1 MLLPGLRRIVV
12 PESHKQRTL
21 RGFNW
26 NFLLVS
32 AQTLLGF
39 GVVVVLARLLPPA
52 DFGLLA
58 IAMVFIGFAE
68 LVAALGMG
76 PAIIQLK
83 QLQESHLQVATTL
96 SVLMGTTLL
105 VLFWLTADV
114 IAGFFGDLR
123 IADVLRVLSV
133 GLWFSAFAAVSR
145 GLLMRR
151 LDFKSLFKVD
161 VTAYILGYA
170 GVGIVLAVLGYGV
183 WSLVMGTVA
192 SLLLSALALLY
203 LSPPRLRPFLARKEV
218 ADLIGFGSGFSLNNT
233 INYLAGSLDSMVI
246 GKYLNPSL
254 LGLYNR
260 AYHLIITPLSKIAAA
275 LTPVMFPSYAEIQ
288 DERARLKR
296 SYLRVVNATALLT
309 FPILAGLAVSAE
321 YVMTGLYG
329 ENWGPA
335 SGALRILSFAGML
348 KVIFHLAGPVAQA
361 AGQVFAE
368 MRRQSIYFIIL
379 IIGCLALVPYG
390 VEAVAGA
397 VVLGSLWLYL
407 SMAELTNRILDCSW
421 SEFFGAQ
428 IPGIVISGV
437 VVLAQLLVIGV
448 AQWREPLAPPLM
460 LAVLVA
466 VSALAFALG
475 FFHLPERI
483 VGDMPAWLV
492 LHYAHHF
499 PAPVRAWLVRRFS

>member
-1 MLLPGLRRIVV
+1 M

-26 NFLLVS
+26 NFLLVF

-39 GVVVVLARLLPPA
+39 GVVIVLARLLPPA

-76 PAIIQLK
+76 PAIIQFK

-96 SVLMGTTLL
+96 SVLMGTALL

-114 IAGFFGDLR
+114 IAGFFGDQR
-123 IADVLRVLSV
+123 IADVLRALSI
-133 GLWFSAFAAVSR
+133 GLWFSALAAVSR

-151 LDFKSLFKVD
+151 LDFKSLFRVD
-161 VTAYILGYA
+161 ITAYVFGYA

-183 WSLVMGTVA
+183 WSLVMGTVT

-203 LSPPRLRPFLARKEV
+203 LSPPRLRPSLARKEV
-218 ADLIGFGSGFSLNNT
+218 ADLIGFGSGFSLNST
-233 INYLAGSLDSMVI
+233 INYLAGSMDSVVI

-260 AYHLIITPLSKIAAA
+260 AYHLIIMPLTKIAAT
-275 LTPVMFPSYAEIQ
+275 LTPVMFPSFAEIQ
-288 DERARLKR
+288 EDRTRLRRA
-296 SYLRVVNATALLT
+296 YLRVVNATALLT

-321 YVMTGLYG
+321 YVMVGLYG
-329 ENWGPA
+329 ENWRPA
-335 SGALRILSFAGML
+335 SGALRVLSLAGML
-348 KVIFHLAGPVAQA
+348 KVMFHLAGPVAQTT
-361 AGQVFAE
+361 GYIFAE
-368 MRRQSIYFIIL
+368 VRRQSIYFLIV

-390 VEAVAGA
+390 IEAVAGA

-407 SMAELTNRILDCSW
+407 SMAQLTSRIVGCTW
-421 SEFFGAQ
+421 AEFFRAQ
-428 IPGIVISGV
+428 IPGIMISAV

-448 AQWREPLAPPLM
+448 AQWWEPLAPPLM

-483 VGDMPAWLV
+483 VGDMPAWLA

-499 PAPVRAWLVRRFS
+499 PAPVHAWLVRRFS